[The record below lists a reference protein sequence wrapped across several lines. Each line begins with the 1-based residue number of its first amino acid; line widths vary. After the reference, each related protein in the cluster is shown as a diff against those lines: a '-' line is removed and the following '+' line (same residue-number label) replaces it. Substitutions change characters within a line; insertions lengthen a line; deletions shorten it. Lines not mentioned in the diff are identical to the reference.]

1 MNDIQIDSF
10 NFALHIILLSVKL
23 WVCYVVYGLIIG
35 VAIFFITS
43 IYNDTHLERSKVNLK
58 GGRSVTSMRA
68 NRGKTKRDDF
78 INDDNNNRLF
88 EDQEEW

>member
-1 MNDIQIDSF
+1 MKF
-10 NFALHIILLSVKL
+10 NIYDEKTFLQYCIIILFLSIVIL
-23 WVCYVVYGLIIG
+23 D
-35 VAIFFITS
+35 FISS

>member
-1 MNDIQIDSF
+1 MKF
-10 NFALHIILLSVKL
+10 NIYDEKTFLQYCIIILFLSIVIL
-23 WVCYVVYGLIIG
+23 D
-35 VAIFFITS
+35 FITS